1 MVNFCIPARDE
12 LMRKTD
18 KIKPNLFERSQPV
31 TRDFFNI
38 PLLGMVHSSISSHSS
53 GDYNLSELVTNFQN
67 TDQDSITLQVLD
79 DAMYKAGILKG
90 DYLTID
96 IQSKPQNDD
105 IIVVK
110 LGERFFIR
118 RFFLQDHLIRLETA
132 DEYPSSLVIE
142 DNTPG
147 FQIIGKV
154 SSLSRQF

>member
-1 MVNFCIPARDE
+1 
-12 LMRKTD
+12 MRKTD
-18 KIKPNLFERSQPV
+18 KIDSNPFERSQPI

-38 PLLGMVHSSISSHSS
+38 PLLGMVRASMSSQSNE
-53 GDYNLSELVTNFQN
+53 DYNLSELVSNFQN
-67 TDQDSITLQVLD
+67 TDQYSITLEVLD
-79 DAMYKAGILKG
+79 NAMYKAGILKG

-96 IQSKPQNDD
+96 LQSRPQNGD
-105 IIVVK
+105 IVVVK

-118 RFFLQDHLIRLETA
+118 RCFLQQHLLRLETA

>member
-1 MVNFCIPARDE
+1 
-12 LMRKTD
+12 MRKIN
-18 KIKPNLFERSQPV
+18 KIISNPFERSQPI

-38 PLLGMVHSSISSHSS
+38 PLLGMVRSNITSYSS
-53 GDYNLSELVTNFQN
+53 GDYNLSELVSNFQN
-67 TDQDSITLQVLD
+67 TDQDSITLEVLD
-79 DAMYKAGILKG
+79 DAMYKVGILKG

-96 IQSKPQNDD
+96 TRSKLQNND

-118 RFFLQDHLIRLETA
+118 RFFQQDHLIRLETA

-147 FQIIGKV
+147 FQIVGKV

>member
-1 MVNFCIPARDE
+1 
-12 LMRKTD
+12 MRKID
-18 KIKPNLFERSQPV
+18 KINPNPFERSQPI

-38 PLLGMVHSSISSHSS
+38 PLLGMVRSNLSCHSS
-53 GDYNLSELVTNFQN
+53 GDYNLSELVSNFQN
-67 TDQDSITLQVLD
+67 TDQDAITLEVLD
-79 DAMYKAGILKG
+79 DAMHKAGILKG

-96 IQSKPQNDD
+96 TRSKPRNDD

-147 FQIIGKV
+147 FRIIGKV

>member
-1 MVNFCIPARDE
+1 
-12 LMRKTD
+12 MRKTN
-18 KIKPNLFERSQPV
+18 KITTNPFERSQPI

-38 PLLGMVHSSISSHSS
+38 PLLGMVRSSLSSHSS
-53 GDYNLSELVTNFQN
+53 GDYNLSELVSNFQN
-67 TDQDSITLQVLD
+67 TDDDSITLEVLD

-96 IQSKPQNDD
+96 ITSKPRNAD

-118 RFFLQDHLIRLETA
+118 RFYLQDNLIRLET
-132 DEYPSSLVIE
+132 DEKYLSSLVIE

>member
-1 MVNFCIPARDE
+1 
-12 LMRKTD
+12 MRKPD
-18 KIKPNLFERSQPV
+18 KIQQNPFERSQPV

-38 PLLGMVHSSISSHSS
+38 PLLGMVRANMPSHS
-53 GDYNLSELVTNFQN
+53 GEDYNLSDLVSNFKN
-67 TDQDSITLQVLD
+67 TDQYSLTLEVLD

-90 DYLTID
+90 DYLTVD
-96 IQSKPQNDD
+96 LQSQPQDGD

-118 RFFLQDHLIRLETA
+118 RFYLQQHFIRLETA
-132 DEYPSSLVIE
+132 DEYPSSLIIE

-154 SSLSRQF
+154 TSLSRQF

>member
-1 MVNFCIPARDE
+1 
-12 LMRKTD
+12 MRKSD
-18 KIKPNLFERSQPV
+18 KINSNPFERSQPV

-38 PLLGMVHSSISSHSS
+38 PLLGMVRASMSSHTQE
-53 GDYNLSELVTNFQN
+53 DYNLSELVSNFRN
-67 TDQDSITLQVLD
+67 TDQYSITLEVLD
-79 DAMYKAGILKG
+79 DAMHKAGILKG

-96 IQSKPQNDD
+96 IQSQPCNGE

-118 RFFLQDHLIRLETA
+118 RYFLQQHLIRLETA
-132 DEYPSSLVIE
+132 DEYPSSLVVE

-154 SSLSRQF
+154 TSLSRQF

>member
-1 MVNFCIPARDE
+1 
-12 LMRKTD
+12 MRKID
-18 KIKPNLFERSQPV
+18 KFNANPFERSQPI

-38 PLLGMVHSSISSHSS
+38 PLLGMVRSNIPPYSS
-53 GDYNLSELVTNFQN
+53 GDYSLSELVSNFQN
-67 TDQDSITLQVLD
+67 TDQDSITLEVLD

-90 DYLTID
+90 DYLTINTR
-96 IQSKPQNDD
+96 SKAQNND

-118 RFFLQDHLIRLETA
+118 RFFLQDNLIRLETA

>member
-1 MVNFCIPARDE
+1 
-12 LMRKTD
+12 MRKTD
-18 KIKPNLFERSQPV
+18 KIKPNPFERSQPV

-38 PLLGMVHSSISSHSS
+38 PLLGMVRASMSSSSTE
-53 GDYNLSELVTNFQN
+53 DYNLSELVSNFQN
-67 TDQDSITLQVLD
+67 TDQFSITLEVLD
-79 DAMYKAGILKG
+79 NAMYKAGILMG

-96 IQSKPQNDD
+96 LQSRPQDGD

-118 RFFLQDHLIRLETA
+118 RYYLQQHLIRLETA

-142 DNTPG
+142 YNTPG

-154 SSLSRQF
+154 TSLSRQF

>member
-1 MVNFCIPARDE
+1 MA
-12 LMRKTD
+12 
-18 KIKPNLFERSQPV
+18 KINKINQNPFERSQPI

-38 PLLGMVHSSISSHSS
+38 PLLGMVRSGIPARAS
-53 GDYNLSELVTNFQN
+53 GDYNLSDLVSNFQN
-67 TDQDSITLQVLD
+67 TDQNSITLEVLD
-79 DAMYKAGILKG
+79 DAMYKAGIFKG
-90 DYLTID
+90 DYLTVD
-96 IQSKPQNDD
+96 LRSKPLNDD

-118 RFFLQDHLIRLETA
+118 RFYLQNNLVRLETA

>member
-1 MVNFCIPARDE
+1 
-12 LMRKTD
+12 MRKTD
-18 KIKPNLFERSQPV
+18 KIKPNPFERSQPV

-38 PLLGMVHSSISSHSS
+38 PLLGMVRASISAHSDE
-53 GDYNLSELVTNFQN
+53 DYNLSELVSNFQN
-67 TDQDSITLQVLD
+67 TDQYSISLEVLD
-79 DAMYKAGILKG
+79 DAMHKAGILQG

-96 IQSKPQNDD
+96 LQVNPQDGD

-118 RFFLQDHLIRLETA
+118 RFFLQQHLIRLET
-132 DEYPSSLVIE
+132 DDDYSSSLVIE

-154 SSLSRQF
+154 TSLSRQF

>member
-1 MVNFCIPARDE
+1 
-12 LMRKTD
+12 MRKTD
-18 KIKPNLFERSQPV
+18 KIESNPFERSQPV

-38 PLLGMVHSSISSHSS
+38 PLLGMVRASLSSHSS
-53 GDYNLSELVTNFQN
+53 EDYNLSELVSNFQN
-67 TDQDSITLQVLD
+67 TDQYSITLEVLD

-96 IQSKPQNDD
+96 LQSRPQDGD

-118 RFFLQDHLIRLETA
+118 RFFLQAHLIRLETA

-154 SSLSRQF
+154 TSLSRQF